1 VNWVTP
7 TTVRPDLLSQEGTVL
22 HRRIYQLSREGKE
35 VWIYLRDQGRW
46 LERAK
51 ILDIEGDTILVRYET
66 EDEEEICS
74 WEEMIRLESIGA
86 VAQRLS
92 SIPKGVLSTS
102 DLPTAEDCP
111 PAELLRLPSSL
122 RAAEPLNGERAGSE
136 RLGEDLEREASPLRE
151 SGMESLRPLRP
162 NGEELKR
169 VDRFR
174 NDPEGQREGNHD

>member
-1 VNWVTP
+1 MNWVTP
-7 TTVRPDLLSQEGTVL
+7 TTVRPDLSSQEGTVL
-22 HRRIYQLSREGKE
+22 HRRIYQLSREGKD

-102 DLPTAEDCP
+102 DLLISEDCP
-111 PAELLRLPSSL
+111 PAELLHSPSSPRATEPLEEYYLDRETSAVRDGEAESLLPL
-122 RAAEPLNGERAGSE
+122 RLNGE
-136 RLGEDLEREASPLRE
+136 D
-151 SGMESLRPLRP
+151 
-162 NGEELKR
+162 LKR
-169 VDRFR
+169 ADRAR
-174 NDPEGQREGNHD
+174 NDVEGQREGNHD

>member
-1 VNWVTP
+1 MSWVAP
-7 TTVRPDLLSQEGTVL
+7 TTHSDLSLQEGTVL
-22 HRRIYQLSREGKE
+22 HRRIYQLSREGKD

-92 SIPKGVLSTS
+92 TIPKGMLSTS
-102 DLPTAEDCP
+102 DLLTSEDCP
-111 PAELLRLPSSL
+111 PAELLHPPLLPT
-122 RAAEPLNGERAGSE
+122 EGEDHPSSE
-136 RLGEDLEREASPLRE
+136 RLVEDYYLDREAPAELPVRSSGEDL
-151 SGMESLRPLRP
+151 
-162 NGEELKR
+162 KR
-169 VDRFR
+169 ADRAR
-174 NDPEGQREGNHD
+174 HDAEGTD